1 MKNIEG
7 NIMNEIELE
16 NKIYECKEKNVG
28 VVSITNLLKDIVSIK
43 KYALDKKDEKVYLF
57 ADNLEQQLNWLRYGN
72 FVFKKDW

>member
-1 MKNIEG
+1 
-7 NIMNEIELE
+7 MND
-16 NKIYECKEKNVG
+16 NCKIKKDNVG

-72 FVFKKDW
+72 FVFDKDW

>member
-1 MKNIEG
+1 MDDKFC
-7 NIMNEIELE
+7 
-16 NKIYECKEKNVG
+16 KIKKDNVG

-72 FVFKKDW
+72 FVFDKDW